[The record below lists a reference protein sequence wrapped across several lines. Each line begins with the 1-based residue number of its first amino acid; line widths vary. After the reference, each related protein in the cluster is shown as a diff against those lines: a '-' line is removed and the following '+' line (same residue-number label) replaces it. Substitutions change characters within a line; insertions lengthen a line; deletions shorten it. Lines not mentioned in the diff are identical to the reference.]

1 MNKQLIEQAIDAL
14 HEMLTQFTKSPSS
27 LADTNA
33 RCKAHETI
41 AALRA
46 ERDRVAEPTHY
57 VDAMGIVYTAKRAKF
72 IGMALDSMT
81 ALSAYPPAQPE
92 SVRHDILEKLTY
104 HRHERN
110 DLTLDNCLTYL
121 QTSGWHKVSG
131 RTERQMVLQLT
142 ELLASQSAAQPV
154 IDLEALNKD
163 LIDYRDQITRLRGAI
178 GVMAKLLDASLEVLE
193 TLDPESEE
201 EAGNLRVLRQQIRAA
216 IDPMVVL

>member
-1 MNKQLIEQAIDAL
+1 MNKQQIAQALDALIELEKHYGATTGIKHVGGTSA
-14 HEMLTQFTKSPSS
+14 
-27 LADTNA
+27 
-33 RCKAHETI
+33 I
-41 AALRA
+41 AALRS
-46 ERDRVAEPTHY
+46 ERDSVAEPTHY

-81 ALSAYPPAQPE
+81 ALSTHP
-92 SVRHDILEKLTY
+92 L
-104 HRHERN
+104 
-110 DLTLDNCLTYL
+110 
-121 QTSGWHKVSG
+121 
-131 RTERQMVLQLT
+131 
-142 ELLASQSAAQPV
+142 AQPV

>member
-1 MNKQLIEQAIDAL
+1 MNKQQIAQALDALIELEKHYGATTGIKHVGGTSA
-14 HEMLTQFTKSPSS
+14 
-27 LADTNA
+27 
-33 RCKAHETI
+33 I
-41 AALRA
+41 AALRS
-46 ERDRVAEPTHY
+46 ERDSVAEPTHY

-81 ALSAYPPAQPE
+81 ALSTHPLAQP
-92 SVRHDILEKLTY
+92 VIDLEALNK
-104 HRHERN
+104 
-110 DLTLDNCLTYL
+110 DLIDYRDQITRLPLDNCLTYL